1 MDPIRNAIN
10 NVYKEG
16 KFSNEKQAETF
27 QKIKPKRKQFII
39 PLVVTVIVTGCLLIG
54 LNILLSQDSIES
66 IFHQTSTTSTESY
79 PEFSGKVKDYTV
91 LKQPWMIVGI
101 VVIVITFFYGIF
113 ALTKKWL
120 WQLLL
125 SVIIIIAVLGNM
137 SEHIGYRYY
146 VKNDADILRSL
157 DWGIYSFGGSK
168 DTQFNDA
175 ITINQYR
182 LAYFTRGEL
191 QGVAIFKNDGKG
203 YAIDFFI
210 QSETDLMSAVHLK
223 DVRQLIIPLLEGH
236 EIEKLLI
243 QMDAQQ
249 IEVVVESNTAQ
260 LVAVPYEIEAGFS
273 EISIQAVNHE
283 DNVFELYG
291 PSNIFTYPV
300 ILK

>member
-1 MDPIRNAIN
+1 MDRIRNAIN

-16 KFSNEKQAETF
+16 KFSNEKQSETF
-27 QKIKPKRKQFII
+27 QKIKPKKNQFFI

-54 LNILLSQDSIES
+54 LNMLLSQDSIER
-66 IFHQTSTTSTESY
+66 IFHLSTTTSEETY

-91 LKQPWMIVGI
+91 LTQPWMIIGI
-101 VVIVITFFYGIF
+101 VVVVITFCYGIF

-120 WQLLL
+120 WHLLL
-125 SVIIIIAVLGNM
+125 CVIIIIVLLGNM

-146 VKNDADILRSL
+146 VKNEDILSSL

-175 ITINQYR
+175 LTIHQYR
-182 LAYFTRGEL
+182 LAYFTRGKL

-210 QSETDLMSAVHLK
+210 QSERDFMNAVYLR

-236 EIEKLLI
+236 TIEKMWL
-243 QMDAQQ
+243 QMDDER
-249 IEVVVESNTAQ
+249 IEVAVDSNTAQ
-260 LVAVPYEIEAGFS
+260 LVSVPYELEAGLS

-283 DNVFELYG
+283 GNVVELYG
-291 PSNIFTYPV
+291 PANIFTYPV